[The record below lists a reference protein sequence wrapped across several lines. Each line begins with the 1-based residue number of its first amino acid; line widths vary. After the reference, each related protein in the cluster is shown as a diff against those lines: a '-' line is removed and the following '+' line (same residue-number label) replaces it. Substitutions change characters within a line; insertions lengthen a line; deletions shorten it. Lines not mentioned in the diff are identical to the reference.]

1 MPTTIQTL
9 GLDVETY
16 TVKRLVAAL
25 RRLKS
30 TQDVQIRGVYREVP
44 GICQVFVQTTKTVDE
59 LDAWAYGTSA
69 GCGVV
74 GIFII
79 EPAPMV

>member
-1 MPTTIQTL
+1 MSTTIQTL

-30 TQDVQIRGVYREVP
+30 TQDVQIGGVYREVP
-44 GICQVFVQTTKTVDE
+44 GICQVFVQTTKTADE
-59 LDAWAYGTSA
+59 LDAWAYGASV